1 VLESDLLVVGA
12 GLIGTSV
19 GLAAAAAG
27 WQVAITDSDPRRAE
41 VAAAMGAGTAV
52 AGPLPAAG
60 LAVVAV
66 PPAEV
71 ARVALD
77 LLGRLRDTTVT
88 HVASVQSAPA
98 VEVEAWAGEDV
109 QRFVGGH
116 PIAGRE
122 VSGPTAASADLF
134 ADRPWVVCPV
144 AASSPAAVD
153 AVLRLVRTCRAEPVV
168 LPAVEHDELLARLSH
183 APQVVASALAA
194 TLTGLGGEAARLAGS
209 GLRDTT
215 RLADSDPGMWGQ
227 VAAANAAALAAAL
240 RAVAAPLAD
249 LAERLERDPVTAGAA
264 VHDLVARGRAG
275 RALLPG
281 KHGRPAVPLASVQC
295 VVPDSPGALARLFG
309 DIADEAVNVEDLR
322 VEHAPGQPVG
332 FAEVAVAPRDKE
344 RLVTGLRRRGWVVTE
359 GGDEAL

>member
-1 VLESDLLVVGA
+1 VGA
-12 GLIGTSV
+12 GLIGTSI
-19 GLAAAAAG
+19 GLAAAAEG
-27 WQVAITDSDPRRAE
+27 WQVAITDRDPQRAE
-41 VAAAMGAGTAV
+41 VAAAMGAGVAV
-52 AGPLPAAG
+52 AGSVTAAT
-60 LAVVAV
+60 LALVAV

-71 ARVALD
+71 AKVALEM
-77 LLGRLRDTTVT
+77 LGSMPDATVT

-98 VEVEAWAGEDV
+98 VEVEALAGPDG

-134 ADRPWVVCPV
+134 ADRPWVVCPL

-153 AVLRLVRTCRAEPVV
+153 AVLHLVRTCRAEPVM
-168 LPAVEHDELLARLSH
+168 LTAREHDELLARLSH

-194 TLTGLGGEAARLAGS
+194 TLTGMGSDAARLAGS

-215 RLADSDPGMWGQ
+215 RLADSDPAMWGQ
-227 VAAANAAALAAAL
+227 VAAANATALAAAL

-249 LAERLERDPVTAGAA
+249 LAERLERDPVAAGAA

-275 RALLPG
+275 RTLLPG

-295 VVPDSPGALARLFG
+295 LVPDSPGALARLFG
-309 DIADEAVNVEDLR
+309 DIAEEAVNVEDLR

-332 FAEVAVAPRDKE
+332 FAEVAVAPQDKE
-344 RLVTGLRRRGWVVTE
+344 RLVDGLRRRGWVVTE
-359 GGDEAL
+359 GGEEAL